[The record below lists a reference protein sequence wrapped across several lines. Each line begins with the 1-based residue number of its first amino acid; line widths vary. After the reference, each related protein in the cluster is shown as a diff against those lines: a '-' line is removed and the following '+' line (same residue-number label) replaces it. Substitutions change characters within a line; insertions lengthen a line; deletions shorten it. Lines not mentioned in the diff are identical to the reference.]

1 VLLIVVSLKTGYP
14 ARRTRALYNL
24 GLGLTQVSK
33 KKMINERSRL
43 SRQGGKDVEM
53 RSVDQA
59 EEYARLNPYAPGEG
73 EVLSKG
79 TFQNS
84 QGLLA
89 RECQKV
95 PESVIDLDFLQT
107 ELIHLKKHVVIV
119 RFVDSTPNL
128 HAGWLHELQGTIK
141 PGRIILHKEAGCGY
155 SYIRTDCE
163 ATTRR
168 ILGLS
173 PHRLQV
179 GTALFHNWV
188 PAFDPNKPVG
198 LTIPVWISLRR
209 IPLEYLDCAHALASQ
224 VGKVIGEDNRTSV
237 NDDPRFCITLDVQEK
252 FWLSSLEVPS
262 IDGKTAQIFID
273 YEDD

>member
-1 VLLIVVSLKTGYP
+1 MSKENNSMTVRDEEMRAGGRSGRRHPTSKLPSIIVASIHHVWLPKFCHCCVHALGVLLIVVSLKTGYP

-107 ELIHLKKHVVIV
+107 EVTHLKKHVVIV
-119 RFVDSTPNL
+119 RFVDSTRNL
-128 HAGWLHELQGTIK
+128 HVGWLHELQGEIK
-141 PGRIILHKEAGCGY
+141 PGRIVLRKEAGCGY
-155 SYIRTDCE
+155 SYIWTDCE

-179 GTALFHNWV
+179 GMALFHN
-188 PAFDPNKPVG
+188 
-198 LTIPVWISLRR
+198 
-209 IPLEYLDCAHALASQ
+209 
-224 VGKVIGEDNRTSV
+224 
-237 NDDPRFCITLDVQEK
+237 
-252 FWLSSLEVPS
+252 
-262 IDGKTAQIFID
+262 
-273 YEDD
+273 